1 MARYIKCDCCG
12 KKIMFG
18 EEVYKFHGY
27 ADLFCSAECLSD
39 SYGEVQE
46 LDKELADDCYHT
58 IYDDDVRR
66 EEIRKEMEEHR
77 MAMEKLYEEL
87 QTLTVQN

>member
-18 EEVYKFHGY
+18 DEIYKFAGHAGLY
-27 ADLFCSAECLSD
+27 CSGECFAD

-58 IYDDDVRR
+58 IYDDDARR

>member
-12 KKIMFG
+12 KRIEFG
-18 EEVYKFHGY
+18 DEVYKFYGHAGLY
-27 ADLFCSAECLSD
+27 CSGECFAD

-58 IYDDDVRR
+58 IYDDEARK

-87 QTLTVQN
+87 QVLTTQN